1 MKIKSKRVS
10 AVKYWAVL
18 VFLIFFCNKTM
29 SVSMLPKTPKVMHM
43 CIRMFLKIVRI
54 KDVIGPTSSAVLD
67 AILEKKM
74 SN

>member
-1 MKIKSKRVS
+1 
-10 AVKYWAVL
+10 
-18 VFLIFFCNKTM
+18 M

-54 KDVIGPTSSAVLD
+54 NDVIGPTSSAVLD

-74 SN
+74 LN